1 MLLRNTMSTDQSIS
15 TVCRITATANTAS
28 QGWAAQGVF
37 VSPRRVLTNWHAVKG
52 ATGLEFTN
60 ILGMPSVMKPAS
72 EGGKHFFDADM
83 DVALVE
89 LRYSI
94 GSEIA
99 LPPRGLPPFRSA
111 FDSARAVLKTC
122 YKDKPALHEVGYSM
136 REAMGHPHP
145 QAKSMMPFRAA
156 VKVEHGYSGS
166 PIFAEDGM
174 TLLSIVTSFISEEQ
188 ERALRLRQ
196 AFQPLVQAHAPI
208 RPIPD
213 IPFMATR
220 PDLLAKWYR
229 KIEQELGI

>member
-1 MLLRNTMSTDQSIS
+1 MLFPPSMSTDQSIS
-15 TVCRITATANTAS
+15 TVCRITAKANTAS
-28 QGWAAQGVF
+28 QGWVAQGVF

-60 ILGMPSVMKPAS
+60 ILGMPSVMRPAS

-89 LRYSI
+89 LKYPI

-111 FDSARAVLKTC
+111 FNNARAVLKTC
-122 YKDKPALHEVGYSM
+122 FKDKPALHEVGYSM
-136 REAMGHPHP
+136 REGMGHPNY
-145 QAKSMMPFRAA
+145 KNMMPFRAA

-174 TLLSIVTSFISEEQ
+174 TLLSIITAFIPEEQ
-188 ERALRLRQ
+188 ERALRLRH
-196 AFQPLVQAHAPI
+196 AFQPLVKAHAPLQQA
-208 RPIPD
+208 PD
-213 IPFMATR
+213 IPFMAVR
-220 PDLLAKWYR
+220 PDLLANWYR
-229 KIEQELGI
+229 KVEQELGI